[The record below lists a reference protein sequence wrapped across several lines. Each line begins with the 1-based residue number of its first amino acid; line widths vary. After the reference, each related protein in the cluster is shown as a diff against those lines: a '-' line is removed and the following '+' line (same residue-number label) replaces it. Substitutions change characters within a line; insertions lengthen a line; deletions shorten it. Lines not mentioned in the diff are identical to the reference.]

1 MAVRHQGNL
10 PTPGDGRNASRDTGF
25 QGFGLLSQSV
35 FVEVTLDA
43 ARARRFFGLF
53 TRQSSRGTPDAATD
67 IEDPMAGLN
76 LRHFDQFIR
85 RGNTAHM
92 KHIESMEILD
102 CDFVGG
108 NATIFELLECTVV
121 AHGQL

>member
-1 MAVRHQGNL
+1 M
-10 PTPGDGRNASRDTGF
+10 
-25 QGFGLLSQSV
+25 
-35 FVEVTLDA
+35 TLDA

-53 TRQSSRGTPDAATD
+53 TRQSSRGTPDDATD
-67 IEDPMAGLN
+67 IEDPVAGLN
-76 LRHFDQFIR
+76 LHHSNQFVR

-108 NATIFELLECTVV
+108 NATIFYLLERTLV